1 MGLYFFLSPEIISDW
16 LVFSILDF
24 WRSER
29 RENKEKAEGLEGCD
43 VKRRQYVV

>member
-24 WRSER
+24 WSER